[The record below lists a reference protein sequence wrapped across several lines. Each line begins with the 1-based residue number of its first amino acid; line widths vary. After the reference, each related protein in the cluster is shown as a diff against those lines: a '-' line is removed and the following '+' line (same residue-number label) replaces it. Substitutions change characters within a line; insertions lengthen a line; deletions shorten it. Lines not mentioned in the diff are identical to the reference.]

1 MSTHSARRAAP
12 ADSTSVPAT
21 ACFSV
26 HAAADCSV
34 MPRVVQVFAKRGLLP
49 SQLHSSLGGDDGDQL
64 QIDVQVPDVDART
77 ADLLAQ
83 SLRQIVM
90 VECVLTSEKRPAE
103 AGEARAA

>member
-1 MSTHSARRAAP
+1 MFQIAALTGSNLSGP
-12 ADSTSVPAT
+12 RSIL
-21 ACFSV
+21 
-26 HAAADCSV
+26 
-34 MPRVVQVFAKRGLLP
+34 RVVQVFAKRGLLP